1 MRYRDVEQAIFWGEP
16 CSTVAMVPTCSL
28 WPRTRRAA
36 FGGGL
41 WPSLTF
47 AARAGLPKGRSGRR
61 DVGFRS
67 NNRMTSG
74 RCRSQPGNEGLAVAH
89 DGAAFARL
97 LETGHHTDVGGE
109 RRRIGEAAEIAEFGD
124 EADHGVGADARD
136 RGEQRADLVFFE
148 LAADVVVQFPDASAQ
163 QVQVLAGVADLDA
176 VGGTMMVADRDLG
189 RPDQRRGQLRADLVD
204 AVVDQLG
211 ETSRRSTGKG
221 LGVRVLGQ
229 QRASQHAV
237 QALNVA
243 TELRKA
249 ETNQAMQLTD

>member
-1 MRYRDVEQAIFWGEP
+1 MLVRRRTGDSSWSAGSLTPNSLARRSQPISASAWRRLASGCDVGGRAASRPSMRYRDVEQAIFWGEP

-28 WPRTRRAA
+28 RPRTRRAA

-89 DGAAFARL
+89 DGEDGTQQLAQGGDQGDLGQLATADQAIVECLEPGIATYRAEQRHPQGGAQAGVADRAEAGSLAAAFARL

-124 EADHGVGADARD
+124 EADRGVG
-136 RGEQRADLVFFE
+136 
-148 LAADVVVQFPDASAQ
+148 
-163 QVQVLAGVADLDA
+163 
-176 VGGTMMVADRDLG
+176 
-189 RPDQRRGQLRADLVD
+189 
-204 AVVDQLG
+204 
-211 ETSRRSTGKG
+211 
-221 LGVRVLGQ
+221 
-229 QRASQHAV
+229 
-237 QALNVA
+237 
-243 TELRKA
+243 
-249 ETNQAMQLTD
+249 